1 MQRLRIVVI
10 AGLVGA
16 SSLLAGRVWA
26 GKPGSFLEAVERERE
41 LAETMIDIEA
51 GLVALEQERA
61 STAFAQEI
69 MEHRGVESLRRLGA
83 YQVRRKTYQRQ
94 AKARARSLY
103 KLSRGGLLRVA
114 FEDVSLATQPSA
126 AKAETAQRISSA
138 RTVRWLVAHDLSE
151 LAVHQRAESRAES
164 ELLTTSREMVALSS
178 LRMVADLS
186 DKALT
191 AADEKLGPEL
201 RVAKKKRLSRSG
213 RQHLARGDKKALLEL
228 QRTRRSLRK
237 AGQVLARRNGLK
249 RPVAGKVV
257 GRFGTYVD
265 GDSKLELHRNGIE
278 LATKPGHDV
287 ACAADGT
294 VAFVGELPG
303 YEQVAV
309 VEHDGGYLS
318 MTARLLDIT
327 VEVGDEVG
335 AGQTLGIAAPKLV
348 DDGLGASVYFEL
360 RHGER
365 PVDPKPYLTRRRR
378 R

>member
-1 MQRLRIVVI
+1 MSRHGRTL
-10 AGLVGA
+10 A
-16 SSLLAGRVWA
+16 LLALFGVASLTASRVWA
-26 GKPGSFLEAVERERE
+26 GKPGSFLEAVEREKQ

-69 MEHRGVESLRRLGA
+69 MEHRGAESLRRLGA

-114 FEDVSLATQPSA
+114 FEDVSLATQPKGSQ
-126 AKAETAQRISSA
+126 AETAERISSA

-151 LAVHQRAESRAES
+151 LAVHQRAEGRAQS
-164 ELLTTSREMVALSS
+164 ELLTTSREMAALSS

-186 DKALT
+186 DKAMT
-191 AADEKLGPEL
+191 AADETLGPEL
-201 RVAKKKRLSRSG
+201 RRAKKKRLSKSG
-213 RQHLARGDKKALLEL
+213 HLARGDKKALLEL
-228 QRTRRSLRK
+228 QRTRRELNRAS
-237 AGQVLARRNGLK
+237 QVLARKHGLT
-249 RPVAGKVV
+249 RPVGGRVI

-265 GDSKLELHRNGIE
+265 EDTKLELQRNGIE
-278 LATKPGHDV
+278 LVAKPGRDV
-287 ACAADGT
+287 GCAAGGT

-303 YEQVAV
+303 YEQVVV

-318 MTARLLDIT
+318 MTARMLDIT
-327 VEVGDEVG
+327 VEVGDVVVP
-335 AGQTLGIAAPKLV
+335 GQALGIVAPKLT
-348 DDGLGASVYFEL
+348 DDGLGPTVYFEL